1 MMQRRTFMQCLLGLC
16 LIPINALAAVW
27 NKPAFEATDLQQAT
41 QSLEINS
48 EIPTD
53 EITLIAPDRAE
64 NGAVVQVEI
73 ICKLANTEAIALF
86 VAENPTPLIANVM
99 LSSGAQARLVT
110 RIKMAQTS
118 QVKVIAKVGNQY
130 YTKTK
135 QVVVLEDGCGGSDTD
150 AKFESSM
157 KMRAKLVDE
166 IAEVKVIIVHP
177 MTTGHAKN
185 SAGQLIPAHF
195 IQTLEATLNGHKVLE
210 AHCSTA
216 ISKNPYFTF
225 YVAGAKLGDMVMV
238 KWQDNM
244 GYAGQ
249 SEIQV
254 SI

>member
-1 MMQRRTFMQCLLGLC
+1 MQRRTFIHTLLGLC
-16 LIPINALAAVW
+16 LVPLHALAAVW
-27 NKPAFEATDLQQAT
+27 NKPAFEATNLQQAT
-41 QSLEINS
+41 QGLAIDA

-53 EITLIAPDRAE
+53 DITIIAPDRAE
-64 NGAVVQVEI
+64 NGAVVQVEVMS
-73 ICKLANTEAIALF
+73 KLANTEALALF

-99 LSSGAQARLVT
+99 LSSGTQARLVT

-118 QVKVIAKVGNQY
+118 QVKVVAKVGNQY
-130 YTKTK
+130 YSKAE

-177 MTTGHAKN
+177 MTTGRAKN

-195 IQTLEATLNGHKVLE
+195 IQTLEATLNGNKVLE

-225 YVAGAKLGDMVMV
+225 YVAGAKLGDTVMM

-244 GYAGQ
+244 GYQGQ
-249 SEIQV
+249 SEIKV
-254 SI
+254 SL

>member
-1 MMQRRTFMQCLLGLC
+1 MQRRRFMQSLLGLC
-16 LIPINALAAVW
+16 LVPLNALAAAW
-27 NKPAFEATDLQQAT
+27 NKAAFEATHLQQAT
-41 QSLEINS
+41 EGLNIDNEQPSNDIK
-48 EIPTD
+48 
-53 EITLIAPDRAE
+53 LIAPDRAE

-73 ICKLANTEAIALF
+73 VSNIPNTEALALF

-99 LSSGAQARLVT
+99 LSTGTQARLVT

-118 QVKVIAKVGNQY
+118 QVKVVAKVGNQY
-130 YTKTK
+130 FSHSK
-135 QVVVLEDGCGGSDTD
+135 QVVVLEDGCGGSDSD

-157 KMRAKLVDE
+157 KMRAKLVND
-166 IAEVKVIIVHP
+166 ITEVKVIIVHP
-177 MTTGHAKN
+177 MTTGRAKN

-195 IQTLEATLNGHKVLE
+195 IQTVDATLNGKQVLE

-225 YVAGAKLGDMVMV
+225 YVAGAKLGDTVMV

-244 GYAGQ
+244 GYTGQ
-249 SEIQV
+249 SDIKV

>member
-1 MMQRRTFMQCLLGLC
+1 MQRRQFLQSLLGLC
-16 LIPINALAAVW
+16 LAPLNALAAAW
-27 NKPAFEATDLQQAT
+27 NKAAFEAANLQQA
-41 QSLEINS
+41 S
-48 EIPTD
+48 EGLMIDKEQPSSD
-53 EITLIAPDRAE
+53 IMLIAPDRAE

-73 ICKLANTEAIALF
+73 VSNIPNTEALALF

-99 LSSGAQARLVT
+99 LSAGTQARLVT

-118 QVKVIAKVGNQY
+118 QVKVVAKVGNQY
-130 YTKTK
+130 FTHSK

-157 KMRAKLVDE
+157 KMRAKLLND

-177 MTTGHAKN
+177 MTTGRAKN

-195 IQTLEATLNGHKVLE
+195 IQTLNATLNGKPVLE

-225 YVAGAKLGDMVMV
+225 YVAGAKLGDTVMV

-244 GYAGQ
+244 GYTGQ
-249 SEIQV
+249 SEIKV

>member
-1 MMQRRTFMQCLLGLC
+1 MQRRRFIQSLVGLC
-16 LIPINALAAVW
+16 LVPLNALAAAW
-27 NKPAFEATDLQQAT
+27 NKAAFEATSLQQAAEGLT
-41 QSLEINS
+41 IDKEQPSA
-48 EIPTD
+48 D
-53 EITLIAPDRAE
+53 ITLIAPDRAE

-73 ICKLANTEAIALF
+73 VSNIPNTEALALF

-99 LSSGAQARLVT
+99 LFPGTQARLVT

-118 QVKVIAKVGNQY
+118 EVKVVAKVGNQY
-130 YTKTK
+130 FTHSK
-135 QVVVLEDGCGGSDTD
+135 QVVVLEDGCGGSDID
-150 AKFESSM
+150 AKLESSM
-157 KMRAKLVDE
+157 KMRAKLVND

-177 MTTGHAKN
+177 MTTGRAKN

-195 IQTLEATLNGHKVLE
+195 IQTVDATLNGKQVLE

-225 YVAGAKLGDMVMV
+225 YVAGAKLGDTVMV

-244 GYAGQ
+244 GYSGQ
-249 SEIQV
+249 SDIKV

>member
-1 MMQRRTFMQCLLGLC
+1 MQRRRFLQSLLGLC
-16 LIPINALAAVW
+16 LLPINALAAIW
-27 NKPAFEATDLQQAT
+27 NKAAFEATNLQQAAEGLT
-41 QSLEINS
+41 IDNEQPSN
-48 EIPTD
+48 

-73 ICKLANTEAIALF
+73 LSNIPNTEALALF
-86 VAENPTPLIANVM
+86 VAENPTPLIVNVM
-99 LSSGAQARLVT
+99 LSPGTQARLVT

-118 QVKVIAKVGNQY
+118 QVKVVAKVGNQY
-130 YTKTK
+130 FTQSN
-135 QVVVLEDGCGGSDTD
+135 QVVVLEDGCGGSDSD

-157 KMRAKLVDE
+157 KMRAKLVND

-177 MTTGHAKN
+177 MTTGRAKN

-195 IQTLEATLNGHKVLE
+195 IQTLNATLNGKQVLE
-210 AHCSTA
+210 VHCSTA

-225 YVAGAKLGDMVMV
+225 NVTGAKLGDVVLV

-244 GYAGQ
+244 GYSGQ
-249 SEIQV
+249 SDIKV

>member
-1 MMQRRTFMQCLLGLC
+1 MQRRRFLQSMLGLC
-16 LIPINALAAVW
+16 LVPFNALATAW
-27 NKPAFEATDLQQAT
+27 NKAAFEATQLQQAAEGLT
-41 QSLEINS
+41 IDNEQPSN
-48 EIPTD
+48 D
-53 EITLIAPDRAE
+53 ITIIAPDRAE

-73 ICKLANTEAIALF
+73 VSNIPNTQALALF
-86 VAENPTPLIANVM
+86 VADNPTPLIANVM
-99 LSSGAQARLVT
+99 FSAGTQARLVT

-118 QVKVIAKVGNQY
+118 QVKVVAKVGNQY
-130 YTKTK
+130 FTQSK

-157 KMRAKLVDE
+157 KMRAKLVND

-177 MTTGHAKN
+177 MTTGRAKN

-195 IQTLEATLNGHKVLE
+195 IQTLDATLNGKLVLE

-225 YVAGAKLGDMVMV
+225 YVAGAKLGDTVMV

-244 GYAGQ
+244 GYTGQ
-249 SEIQV
+249 SEIKV

>member
-1 MMQRRTFMQCLLGLC
+1 MQRRRFLQSMLGLC
-16 LIPINALAAVW
+16 LVPFNALATAW
-27 NKPAFEATDLQQAT
+27 NKAAFEATQLQQAAEGLT
-41 QSLEINS
+41 IDNEQPSN
-48 EIPTD
+48 D
-53 EITLIAPDRAE
+53 ITIIAPDRAE

-73 ICKLANTEAIALF
+73 VSNIPNTQALALF
-86 VAENPTPLIANVM
+86 VADNPTPLIANVM
-99 LSSGAQARLVT
+99 FSAGTQARLVT

-118 QVKVIAKVGNQY
+118 QVKVVAKVGNQY
-130 YTKTK
+130 FTQSK

-157 KMRAKLVDE
+157 KMRAKLVND
-166 IAEVKVIIVHP
+166 IAELKVIIVHP
-177 MTTGHAKN
+177 MTTGRAKN

-195 IQTLEATLNGHKVLE
+195 IQTLDATLNGKQVLE

-225 YVAGAKLGDMVMV
+225 YVAGAKLGDTVMV

-244 GYAGQ
+244 GYTGQ
-249 SEIQV
+249 SEIKV